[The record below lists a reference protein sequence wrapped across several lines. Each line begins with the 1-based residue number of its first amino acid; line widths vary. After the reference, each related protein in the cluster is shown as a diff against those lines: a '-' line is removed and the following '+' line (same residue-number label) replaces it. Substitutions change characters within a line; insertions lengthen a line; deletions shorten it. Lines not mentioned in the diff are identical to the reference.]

1 MKRPWQYITRLK
13 VSHYNCRPHCM
24 PDLQVTRRMS
34 SLACPTLLHVPKPLK
49 MSQDMPCPQTR
60 HRWTACCGTCW
71 MSDGPAGMCM
81 HPAATP
87 RHHTSWDIGHLRHD
101 FGHIA
106 FSQSDSY
113 CVLTSIACHNMSVAA
128 RNTRFAQLLPNLPAV
143 LGYLLYQM
151 CGYMGLH
158 RPGLVLPR
166 SAYALGS
173 CISFAIN

>member
-24 PDLQVTRRMS
+24 PDLQVTRRLS

-49 MSQDMPCPQTR
+49 TSQDMPCPQTR

-101 FGHIA
+101 FGHRA
-106 FSQSDSY
+106 FSQSVY
-113 CVLTSIACHNMSVAA
+113 NVCIIMECVKVEREDDMDFDASCPACSGLQLWALSICRQKSPREGRQIQARTSEAILRHNSVW
-128 RNTRFAQLLPNLPAV
+128 V
-143 LGYLLYQM
+143 
-151 CGYMGLH
+151 MG
-158 RPGLVLPR
+158 
-166 SAYALGS
+166 
-173 CISFAIN
+173 